1 MIEKQ
6 ILENQ
11 IVIIQA
17 LLAQLPSASNIGQLL
32 QETIINTNK
41 LLGNV

>member
-11 IVIIQA
+11 IVIMKA
-17 LLAQLPSASNIGQLL
+17 LLINVAPLSTVGEQLTNNIRFTQ
-32 QETIINTNK
+32 K
-41 LLGNV
+41 LLK

>member
-11 IVIIQA
+11 IVIMKA
-17 LLAQLPSASNIGQLL
+17 LLIQIPSLSVTGESLHKAIN
-32 QETIINTNK
+32 ETHK
-41 LLGNV
+41 LLS

>member
-11 IVIIQA
+11 IVIMKA
-17 LLAQLPSASNIGQLL
+17 LFTQLPFASTVGELL
-32 QETIINTNK
+32 QKNIRDTKK
-41 LLGNV
+41 LLK